1 VSEDAFNELAFMR
14 RSAFDTNGQWKTVI
28 IGENDDFRSLAALDS
43 GD

>member
-1 VSEDAFNELAFMR
+1 VPEEPFDQLAFVR